1 MKNYLLIIVGL
12 CALMFGCKPGET
24 ANAEKTVAQGDKL
37 IGPAKNDTVRIANDS
52 LEYEVIIIDPGFNN
66 WLYSRAKPRGYYGQ
80 PYMENRNR
88 FWVTEWNNRVINPQQ
103 YGDMYQLRIDY
114 DSQIDYGYEVNYLLF
129 NYLVYFQNANNQRL
143 GGVLPRD

>member
-1 MKNYLLIIVGL
+1 MKTYFLIIMVL
-12 CALMFGCKPGET
+12 CGFMFSCKTGET
-24 ANAEKTVAQGDKL
+24 ANAERTSSPGKNL
-37 IGPAKNDTVRIANDS
+37 IGPTDNDTVRIANDS

-66 WLYSRAKPRGYYGQ
+66 WLYSRAKPRGFYGQ

-88 FWVTEWNNRVINPQQ
+88 FWVTEWNNRVLNPQR
-103 YGDMYQLRIDY
+103 YGDMYQMRIDY
-114 DSQIDYGYEVNYLLF
+114 SPTIDYGYEVNYLLF